1 MCRRE
6 FGLHSS
12 ECEVTGRLRAEI
24 WLDIFGGF
32 CCCFFFFFKIT
43 LETMHK
49 KKLKVERVET
59 GRAVEVI

>member
-1 MCRRE
+1 MCSRE

-12 ECEVTGRLRAEI
+12 ECKVTGRLRAEI

-32 CCCFFFFFKIT
+32 FFVFFFKDYPGNYA
-43 LETMHK
+43 L

-59 GRAVEVI
+59 GRAVEAM